1 MQEILNLNK
10 MRNVNVL
17 VILALFT
24 TSSIFYSCTKDEFTN
39 TTTALNTNEVA
50 IDKIDFDYNNLSNHD
65 KIKVIVGQAISN
77 FLINNPAF
85 NDKLFSKLISAEN
98 KTIELLYIKEK
109 DYEFSNGKSLENLLL
124 EFYADNQDKKNL
136 ISSINTLLPN
146 LAIKI
151 PEWTEAVLGNND
163 LDLAF
168 AVYPCVVNYK
178 RQNIYHKNGKM
189 MSSKNSTNNY
199 SSVISEYLPIQVEE
213 SERLIPVEKNT
224 SITFWGDDF
233 YEDNFPFLA
242 SCSDFNRQTYTI
254 HSNESYDFVDK
265 IALNEDLI
273 NVKLCGV
280 SLSKNPSTVGS
291 GCIIEYERDCRT
303 EKNVIEGLKLS
314 DNSVYNYLN
323 NQPGGEDILALNFK
337 FVVASMCGDLK
348 STQFC
353 NPSTWTYIFLG
364 TYSDF
369 FETQT
374 HYGNPTSDELGDVIF
389 KDNNYYIKAFP
400 KYYDIPI
407 NLSQKLIYS
416 QINYLRLTPDSN
428 WDGNEYGSAIS
439 FGIYEHDSQTT
450 QQAYSKSI
458 EITNTTK
465 VSTKLTLEEI
475 FEAGAD
481 FSNTVKRTTSYKYE
495 IEGEKD
501 VSLGD
506 IVINYYDK
514 NYNLPDGSFGI
525 NHTSGAVNIHF
536 AFYY

>member
-10 MRNVNVL
+10 MKNVNVL
-17 VILALFT
+17 VVLALFT

-50 IDKIDFDYNNLSNHD
+50 INKIDFDYNNLSNHD

-168 AVYPCVVNYK
+168 AVYPCVINYK

-224 SITFWGDDF
+224 STTFWGDDF

-273 NVKLCGV
+273 NAELCAIQ
-280 SLSKNPSTVGS
+280 LPSSSNSSNCSIV
-291 GCIIEYERDCRT
+291 YERDCRT
-303 EKNVIEGLKLS
+303 EKNVIEGFKLVNLS
-314 DNSVYNYLN
+314 NFNSIN
-323 NQPGGEDILALNFK
+323 NQPGGEDVITFHYQ
-337 FVVASMCGDLK
+337 FSVASMCGNLM
-348 STQFC
+348 QNEFC
-353 NPSTWTYIFLG
+353 PPSDWTFVFSG
-364 TYSDF
+364 TF
-369 FETQT
+369 FNFYEIQT
-374 HYGNPTSDELGDVIF
+374 HYGSPLQSERPDVIF
-389 KDNNYYIKAFP
+389 YGNGYYLKAFP
-400 KYYDIPI
+400 IYYDIPI
-407 NLSQKLIYS
+407 SLSEEGIYS
-416 QINYLRLTPDSN
+416 QARYLPLSPNNGT
-428 WDGNEYGSAIS
+428 WDGNKYGDAIS
-439 FGIYEHDSQTT
+439 LAIYEHDDVTVDVSQ
-450 QQAYSKSI
+450 KNSI
-458 EITNTTK
+458 SITNTTK
-465 VSTKLTLEEI
+465 VSAKLTLEEI

-481 FSNTVKRTTSYKYE
+481 FSNSVTRSSSTTITIDAS
-495 IEGEKD
+495 KD
-501 VSLGD
+501 VFLGKTA
-506 IVINYYDK
+506 INYYQE
-514 NYNLPDGSFGI
+514 NFTNSNIGFGYNVTTGSL
-525 NHTSGAVNIHF
+525 NTHF